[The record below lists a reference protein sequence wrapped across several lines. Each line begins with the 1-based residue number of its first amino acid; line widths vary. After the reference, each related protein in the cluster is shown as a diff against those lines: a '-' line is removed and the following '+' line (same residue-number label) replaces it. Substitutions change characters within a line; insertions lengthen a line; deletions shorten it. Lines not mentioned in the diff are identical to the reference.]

1 MGVFAVGKTEKSTYM
16 GGDACNTEVLEDSPK
31 DVVITSEDW
40 GGRAGKDVLRR

>member
-16 GGDACNTEVLEDSPK
+16 GGDACNPEVLEGSPE

-40 GGRAGKDVLRR
+40 GGRAGKAALRR